1 MIAVTRLD
9 GSEFLVNDDLIL
21 QVERTPDT
29 VLTLSTGLRLLV
41 KESPEE
47 IVRRVVDFRRRI
59 QAGLQLIPEQS

>member
-47 IVRRVVDFRRRI
+47 LVRRVVEFRRRI
-59 QAGLQLIPEQS
+59 YAGQQLIPEQS

>member
-9 GSEFLVNDDLIL
+9 GSELLINDDLIL

-41 KESPEE
+41 KEPPEE
-47 IVRRVVDFRRRI
+47 IMRRVVDFRRRVF
-59 QAGLQLIPEQS
+59 AGLQIIPEQS

>member
-9 GSEFLVNDDLIL
+9 GSEFLVNNDLIL

-41 KESPEE
+41 KEPPEE
-47 IVRRVVDFRRRI
+47 IVRRVVEFRRRI
-59 QAGLQLIPEQS
+59 YAGQQFISEQS

>member
-9 GSEFLVNDDLIL
+9 GSEFLVNNDLIL

-41 KESPEE
+41 KEPPEE
-47 IVRRVVDFRRRI
+47 IVRRVVEFRRRI
-59 QAGLQLIPEQS
+59 YAGQQLIPEQS